1 MTISTTDSRIS
12 YNGNGVTTFFSFPYR
27 FLANGDLV
35 VVEVSSAGVE
45 TVKTLTTHY
54 TIAGA
59 GDDAGGSVTM
69 LTAPASGT
77 RLIIYRDTDIV
88 QETDYI
94 SGDPFPAETHER
106 ALDRLTMIAQEI
118 GSDADRAIKV
128 PVGDSSSFSTT
139 LPAAANRLDKF
150 IAFNSSTGAME
161 LSSLTMTQLASAVAA
176 AYAAGST
183 ADAVT
188 YTPTGTG
195 AVARSVQAKLRDM
208 PQSLGD
214 YSTTANAIASGGVF
228 TKTGGLSADVWLWSR
243 NLTGSKAVGADAT
256 LQGYSPSGYQFDI
269 FTDDA
274 DADTDFMIGFRVRHQ
289 FGGSA
294 MKGGREALSGT
305 GWLTAASNSG
315 NTNRNYVGLQ
325 GKMLA
330 QSGDGGTNTGAG
342 ALGAI
347 FGTGGA
353 AYAYAA
359 ATNLLGI
366 EGAEFNTFTEAG
378 SSAKHMAGISIVGC
392 QATRGATIDAG
403 IRIGAQAA
411 VGVFGPHVG
420 WKWGVVFTDE
430 NGADPL
436 YSGSTL
442 IGTQFQVTKTILRGI
457 DLSQFTMTEYILR
470 GIYSKLTENTLSL
483 GDDSGFSTL
492 NIAGVST
499 NASLILAGKGTG
511 SVYFRGGDG
520 TNILRGDRVAT
531 SVNYLAVTP
540 AVTTGSPA
548 LGAVGSD
555 TNIDLLLQGKG
566 TGLVRFGTHTGGADT
581 TSNGYI
587 TVRDAAG
594 NTRKL
599 MTTA

>member
-12 YNGNGVTTFFSFPYR
+12 YNGNGVTTVFSFPYR

-35 VVEVSSAGVE
+35 VVSVSSTGVE
-45 TVKTLTTHY
+45 TVKTLTTDY
-54 TIAGA
+54 TLTGA

-69 LTAPASGT
+69 LVAPASGT
-77 RLIIYRDTDIV
+77 RLIIYRDTDIT

-118 GSDADRAIKV
+118 GSDADRSIKV
-128 PVGDSSSFSTT
+128 PVGDSSNLSTT
-139 LPAAANRLDKF
+139 LPAAANRVDKF
-150 IAFNSSTGAME
+150 IAFNSSTGEME
-161 LSSLTMTQLASAVAA
+161 LSSLTMTQLASAVSA

-208 PQSLGD
+208 PQNLGD

-228 TKTGGLSADVWLWSR
+228 TKSGGLSADVWLWSR

-269 FTDDA
+269 FSDDA

-305 GWLTAASNSG
+305 GWLTAATNSG

-347 FGTGGA
+347 FGLGGA
-353 AYAYAA
+353 VYAYAA
-359 ATNLLGI
+359 ATNLLDI
-366 EGAEFNTFTEAG
+366 TNEVNTFTQAG
-378 SSAKHMAGISIVGC
+378 SSAKHMAGLSIVGC

-403 IRIGAQAA
+403 LRIGAQGA
-411 VGVFGPHVG
+411 VGVFGPHIG

-457 DLSQFTMTEYILR
+457 DLSQFTMTEFILR
-470 GIYSKLTENTLSL
+470 GIYSKLTESQLVL
-483 GDDSGFSTL
+483 GDS
-492 NIAGVST
+492 AGVAQIDIVGAST
-499 NASLILAGKGTG
+499 NASLLLRSRGTG
-511 SVYFRGGDG
+511 SVYMGASDG
-520 TNILRGDRVAT
+520 TYMVRADRVA
-531 SVNYLAVTP
+531 SAVNYAVFTP
-540 AVTTGSPA
+540 AVASGQPT
-548 LGAVGSD
+548 VGVDGTD
-555 TNIDLLLQGKG
+555 TNIDLQLQGKG
-566 TGLVRFGTHTGGADT
+566 TGLVRFGTHTGGGDT
-581 TSNGYI
+581 ASNGYI

>member
-106 ALDRLTMIAQEI
+106 ALDRLTMITQEV
-118 GSDADRAIKV
+118 GSEANRAIKV

-139 LPAAANRLDKF
+139 LPAAANRVDKF
-150 IAFNSSTGAME
+150 IAFNSSTGEME

-208 PQSLGD
+208 PQNLGD

-305 GWLTAASNSG
+305 GWLTAATNAA
-315 NTNRNYVGLQ
+315 NANRNYVGLQ

-347 FGTGGA
+347 FGLGGA
-353 AYAYAA
+353 VYAYAG
-359 ATNLLGI
+359 ATNLLDI
-366 EGAEFNTFTEAG
+366 TNEVNTFTEAG
-378 SSAKHMAGISIVGC
+378 SSAKHMAGLSIVGC

-403 IRIGAQAA
+403 LRIGAQGAI
-411 VGVFGPHVG
+411 GVFGPHIG

-457 DLSQFTMTEYILR
+457 DLSQFTMTEFILR
-470 GIYSKLTENTLSL
+470 GIYSKLTESQLVL
-483 GDDSGFSTL
+483 GDS
-492 NIAGVST
+492 AGVAQIDIVGAST
-499 NASLILAGKGTG
+499 NASLLLRSRGTG
-511 SVYFRGGDG
+511 SVYMGGSDG
-520 TNILRGDRVAT
+520 TYLFRADRVA
-531 SVNYLAVTP
+531 SAVNYVSTTP
-540 AVTTGSPA
+540 AVTGGTPA
-548 LGAVGSD
+548 LTGNGTDA
-555 TNIDLLLQGKG
+555 NIDLLLQGKG
-566 TGLVRFGTHTGGADT
+566 TGLVRFGTHTGGGDT